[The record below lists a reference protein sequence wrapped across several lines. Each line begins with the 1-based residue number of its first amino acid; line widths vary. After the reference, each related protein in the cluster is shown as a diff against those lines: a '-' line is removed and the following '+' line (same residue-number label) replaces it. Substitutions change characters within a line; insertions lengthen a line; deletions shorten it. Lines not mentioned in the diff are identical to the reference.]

1 MIAACPNCKTKF
13 RIARDRLGPE
23 GVRLRCTQCSSVFR
37 VKAPHDAVPTAAPQA
52 APVAAP
58 QAPAPEAF
66 PPVPSRP
73 APEAFPPVPSRPA
86 PEAFPPVPSPP
97 SRDSARLVLVA
108 HCDDELRK
116 QAMEA
121 VESWGLQALGA
132 QDGVEAIL
140 EIQRH
145 LPRAVLLD
153 AALPKMYGF
162 QVCELIKRNDSLR
175 AIQVVLV
182 GAIHDDT
189 RYRRIPDQ
197 LYGADVYLETPD
209 LPDGLHPALRDFGLP
224 LSGAIPSAPR
234 EPAPTTHR
242 GLGGIDVETALEAAE
257 PPEESEAPMA
267 AAPSPLQEQEP
278 SAPAPT
284 PVAEAPQAPALP
296 DAGVDDGVAKAERL
310 ARIIVSDVIL
320 YNEEKFAAAVA
331 SGSVIEMM
339 EPDLQ
344 EGRSLFQQRVDPA
357 IAGQKDFLREELL
370 RVARQRGMS

>member
-1 MIAACPNCKTKF
+1 
-13 RIARDRLGPE
+13 
-23 GVRLRCTQCSSVFR
+23 VRLRCTQCSSVFR
-37 VKAPHDAVPTAAPQA
+37 VKAPHETVPTAVPQA
-52 APVAAP
+52 APVAV
-58 QAPAPEAF
+58 PEV
-66 PPVPSRP
+66 PVPDL
-73 APEAFPPVPSRPA
+73 PPLPSQPD
-86 PEAFPPVPSPP
+86 
-97 SRDSARLVLVA
+97 RDPARLVLVA
-108 HCDDELRK
+108 HSDDELRK
-116 QAMEA
+116 QVMQA
-121 VESWGLQALGA
+121 VESWGLQAIGA

-140 EIQRH
+140 ETQRH

-182 GAIHDDT
+182 GAIYDDT
-189 RYRRIPDQ
+189 RYRRTPDQ

-224 LSGAIPSAPR
+224 LSGDIPRQPF

-242 GLGGIDVETALEAAE
+242 GVGGIDAAAALEAAE
-257 PPEESEAPMA
+257 PPEEAETPMA
-267 AAPSPLQEQEP
+267 AAPSLEQEP
-278 SAPAPT
+278 PAPLPAAPSLEQEPPAPLPAPVVEPPT
-284 PVAEAPQAPALP
+284 PLDAAPQAPAMP
-296 DAGVDDGVAKAERL
+296 AAGADDGVAKAERL

-320 YNEEKFAAAVA
+320 YNEEKFAAALA

-344 EGRSLFQQRVDPA
+344 EGRSLFQQRIDPS

>member
-37 VKAPHDAVPTAAPQA
+37 VKAPHEAMPAAVPQA
-52 APVAAP
+52 APIAAP
-58 QAPAPEAF
+58 QVPAPE
-66 PPVPSRP
+66 PLS
-73 APEAFPPVPSRPA
+73 
-86 PEAFPPVPSPP
+86 PVPSPP
-97 SRDSARLVLVA
+97 ERDSARLVLVA
-108 HCDDELRK
+108 HSDDELRK

-121 VESWGLQALGA
+121 VESWGLQAIGA

-140 EIQRH
+140 ETQRH

-189 RYRRIPDQ
+189 RYRRTPYE

-209 LPDGLHPALRDFGLP
+209 LPDGLHPALRDFGMS

-242 GLGGIDVETALEAAE
+242 GVGGIDAEAALEAAE
-257 PPEESEAPMA
+257 LPEETEASMA
-267 AAPSPLQEQEP
+267 AAPSPPLEQEP
-278 SAPAPT
+278 LAPAAT
-284 PVAEAPQAPALP
+284 PAAAAPQSPAMP
-296 DAGVDDGVAKAERL
+296 AAGADDDVAKAERL
-310 ARIIVSDVIL
+310 ARIIVSDVVL

-339 EPDLQ
+339 EPELQ

>member
-37 VKAPHDAVPTAAPQA
+37 VKAPHEAMPAAVPQA

-58 QAPAPEAF
+58 QAPAPETL
-66 PPVPSRP
+66 
-73 APEAFPPVPSRPA
+73 
-86 PEAFPPVPSPP
+86 PPVPSPP
-97 SRDSARLVLVA
+97 ERDSARLVLVA
-108 HCDDELRK
+108 HSDDDLRK

-121 VESWGLQALGA
+121 VESWGLQAIGA

-140 EIQRH
+140 ETQRH

-189 RYRRIPDQ
+189 RYRRTPDQ

-209 LPDGLHPALRDFGLP
+209 LPDGLHPALRDFGMP

-242 GLGGIDVETALEAAE
+242 GLGGIDAEAALEAAE
-257 PPEESEAPMA
+257 SPEETEAPMA
-267 AAPSPLQEQEP
+267 AAPSPPLEQEP
-278 SAPAPT
+278 LAPVPT
-284 PVAEAPQAPALP
+284 PVAAAPESPAMP
-296 DAGVDDGVAKAERL
+296 AAGADDGVAKAERL
-310 ARIIVSDVIL
+310 ARIIVSDVVL

-339 EPDLQ
+339 ESDLQ

>member
-37 VKAPHDAVPTAAPQA
+37 VKAPHETVPTAVPQA
-52 APVAAP
+52 APVAV
-58 QAPAPEAF
+58 PEV
-66 PPVPSRP
+66 PVPDL
-73 APEAFPPVPSRPA
+73 PPLPSQPD
-86 PEAFPPVPSPP
+86 
-97 SRDSARLVLVA
+97 RDPARLVLVA
-108 HCDDELRK
+108 HSDDELRK
-116 QAMEA
+116 QVMQA
-121 VESWGLQALGA
+121 VESWGLQAIGA

-140 EIQRH
+140 ETQRH

-182 GAIHDDT
+182 GAIYDDT
-189 RYRRIPDQ
+189 RYRRTPDQ

-224 LSGAIPSAPR
+224 LSGDIPR
-234 EPAPTTHR
+234 QLFEPAPTTHR
-242 GLGGIDVETALEAAE
+242 GVGGIDAAAALEAAE
-257 PPEESEAPMA
+257 PPEEAETPMA
-267 AAPSPLQEQEP
+267 AAPSLEQEP
-278 SAPAPT
+278 PAPLPAAPSLEQEPPAPLPAPVVEPPT
-284 PVAEAPQAPALP
+284 PLDAAPQAPAMP
-296 DAGVDDGVAKAERL
+296 AAGADDGVAKAERL

-320 YNEEKFAAAVA
+320 YNEEKFAAALA

-344 EGRSLFQQRVDPA
+344 EGRSLFQQRIDPS

>member
-13 RIARDRLGPE
+13 RIARDRLGPA

-37 VKAPHDAVPTAAPQA
+37 VKAPHEAVPAALPQA

-58 QAPAPEAF
+58 QAPEPE
-66 PPVPSRP
+66 PP
-73 APEAFPPVPSRPA
+73 
-86 PEAFPPVPSPP
+86 PP
-97 SRDSARLVLVA
+97 SQPQHDPARLVLVA
-108 HCDDELRK
+108 HSDDETRK

-121 VESWGLQALGA
+121 VESWGLQAVGA

-145 LPRAVLLD
+145 LPRAVVLD

-182 GAIHDDT
+182 GAVYDDT
-189 RYRRIPDQ
+189 RYRRAPDQ

-224 LSGAIPSAPR
+224 LSGPAPSAP
-234 EPAPTTHR
+234 PPPPTTHR
-242 GLGGIDVETALEAAE
+242 GVGGIDVEAALEAAE
-257 PPEESEAPMA
+257 PREEAEAPMA
-267 AAPSPLQEQEP
+267 TAPSPPLEQEP
-278 SAPAPT
+278 VPPIPEAPAM
-284 PVAEAPQAPALP
+284 PA
-296 DAGVDDGVAKAERL
+296 AGADDPVAKAERL

-320 YNEEKFAAAVA
+320 YNEEKFSAALA
-331 SGSVIEMM
+331 SGSVIEAM

-344 EGRSLFQQRVDPA
+344 EGRSLFQQRIDPA

>member
-37 VKAPHDAVPTAAPQA
+37 VKAPHEAMPAAVPQA

-58 QAPAPEAF
+58 QAAAPE
-66 PPVPSRP
+66 PS
-73 APEAFPPVPSRPA
+73 
-86 PEAFPPVPSPP
+86 PPVPSPP
-97 SRDSARLVLVA
+97 ERDSARLVLVA
-108 HCDDELRK
+108 HSDDELRK

-121 VESWGLQALGA
+121 VESWGLQAIGA

-140 EIQRH
+140 ETQRH

-189 RYRRIPDQ
+189 RYRRTPYQ

-209 LPDGLHPALRDFGLP
+209 LPDGLHPALRDFGMP
-224 LSGAIPSAPR
+224 LSGASPSAPP
-234 EPAPTTHR
+234 ESAPTTHR
-242 GLGGIDVETALEAAE
+242 GVGGIDAEAALEAAE
-257 PPEESEAPMA
+257 PPEETEAPMA
-267 AAPSPLQEQEP
+267 AAPSPPLELEQEQELEQEP
-278 SAPAPT
+278 LAPVPT
-284 PVAEAPQAPALP
+284 PVAAAPQSPAMP
-296 DAGVDDGVAKAERL
+296 AAGADDGVAKAERL
-310 ARIIVSDVIL
+310 ARIIVSDVVL

-331 SGSVIEMM
+331 SGSVIEVM
-339 EPDLQ
+339 ESDLQ

>member
-13 RIARDRLGPE
+13 RIARERLGPE

-37 VKAPHDAVPTAAPQA
+37 VKAPPEAMPAAPPQA

-58 QAPAPEAF
+58 RVPEPE
-66 PPVPSRP
+66 PPPQPQPR
-73 APEAFPPVPSRPA
+73 
-86 PEAFPPVPSPP
+86 
-97 SRDSARLVLVA
+97 RDPARLVLVA
-108 HCDDELRK
+108 HSDDALRK

-121 VESWGLQALGA
+121 VESWGLQAIGA
-132 QDGVEAIL
+132 TDGVEAIL

-162 QVCELIKRNDSLR
+162 QVCELVKRNDSLR

-182 GAIHDDT
+182 GAIHDET
-189 RYRRIPDQ
+189 RYRRTPDQ

-209 LPDGLHPALRDFGLP
+209 LPEGLHPALRGFGLP
-224 LSGAIPSAPR
+224 LSGASPS
-234 EPAPTTHR
+234 EPLEPPPTTHR
-242 GLGGIDVETALEAAE
+242 GVGGIDVEAALEAAE
-257 PPEESEAPMA
+257 TPEEPEAPMA
-267 AAPSPLQEQEP
+267 APPPLSPEPVAPVPSPLAPVSAASEP
-278 SAPAPT
+278 PA
-284 PVAEAPQAPALP
+284 AEA
-296 DAGVDDGVAKAERL
+296 DEGVAKAERL

-320 YNEEKFAAAVA
+320 YNEEKFAAALA
-331 SGSVIEMM
+331 SGSVLEVM

-344 EGRSLFQQRVDPA
+344 EGRSLFQQRIDPA
-357 IAGQKDFLREELL
+357 IAGQKDFLCEELL